1 MAMNITEYIT
11 GLTQD
16 QFIEKRNKQGIRSLS
31 AIDIYRF
38 PENKQYKDI
47 ENFKRD
53 CNESYFETGDRIK
66 YQEKGNKGTIIHN
79 YNSTVVKPAK
89 TTIAIPVLSYASL
102 DDVLETEIG
111 LKLVQS
117 IFKTRHNSKKIK
129 ENVYILSDKSADKT
143 KISTPDQDSRKDY
156 PERAVF
162 FYFDVGDFH
171 VVGDD
176 RVDNY
181 DGRSRGV
188 SLIAEGAKNFSD
200 SSLEKLLK
208 KEEITKEELNKAIKL
223 YKEVNEL
230 FSKR

>member
-1 MAMNITEYIT
+1 MAMNITKYLT

-53 CNESYFETGDRIK
+53 CNESYFVTGDRIK

-111 LKLVQS
+111 LKLVRS

-143 KISTPDQDSRKDY
+143 KISTPDQDPRKDY

-162 FYFDVGDFH
+162 FSFYDGGFRVNGGNH
-171 VVGDD
+171 
-176 RVDNY
+176 VDNY

-188 SLIAEGAKNFSD
+188 SLIAEGAKKILTPK
-200 SSLEKLLK
+200 LEDVLK
-208 KEEITKEELNKAIKL
+208 ITDKYIA
-223 YKEVNEL
+223 EVNQENLRKEL
-230 FSKR
+230 LDLYQK

>member
-1 MAMNITEYIT
+1 MAMNITKYLT

-89 TTIAIPVLSYASL
+89 TTIAIPVLSCVSL

-162 FYFDVGDFH
+162 FGFDGGGFRVD
-171 VVGDD
+171 GDD
-176 RVDNY
+176 HVDINN
-181 DGRSRGV
+181 GRSRGV
-188 SLIAEGAKNFSD
+188 SLIAEGAKKILTPK
-200 SSLEKLLK
+200 LEDVLNIANKYTAKVNQENLR
-208 KEEITKEELNKAIKL
+208 KELSEIYQK
-223 YKEVNEL
+223 
-230 FSKR
+230 

>member
-1 MAMNITEYIT
+1 MAMNITKYLT

-53 CNESYFETGDRIK
+53 CNKSYFATGDRIK

-143 KISTPDQDSRKDY
+143 KISTPDQDPRKDY

-162 FYFDVGDFH
+162 FSFYDGGFRVNGGNH
-171 VVGDD
+171 
-176 RVDNY
+176 VDNY

-188 SLIAEGAKNFSD
+188 SLIAEGAKKILTPK
-200 SSLEKLLK
+200 LEDVLK
-208 KEEITKEELNKAIKL
+208 ITDKYIA
-223 YKEVNEL
+223 EVNQENLRKEL
-230 FSKR
+230 SEIYKK

>member
-1 MAMNITEYIT
+1 MAMNITKYLT

-38 PENKQYKDI
+38 PENK
-47 ENFKRD
+47 
-53 CNESYFETGDRIK
+53 
-66 YQEKGNKGTIIHN
+66 QEKGNKGTIIHN

-129 ENVYILSDKSADKT
+129 ENVYILSDKSTDKT

-171 VVGDD
+171 VVGYNH
-176 RVDNY
+176 VDSS

-188 SLIAEGAKNFSD
+188 SLNAEGAKNFSD
-200 SSLEKLLK
+200 S
-208 KEEITKEELNKAIKL
+208 
-223 YKEVNEL
+223 
-230 FSKR
+230 

>member
-1 MAMNITEYIT
+1 MAMNITKYLT

-53 CNESYFETGDRIK
+53 CNESYFVTGDRIK

-89 TTIAIPVLSYASL
+89 TTIAIPVLSCVSL

-143 KISTPDQDSRKDY
+143 KISTSDQDSRKDNS
-156 PERAVF
+156 ERAVF
-162 FYFDVGDFH
+162 FYFNGGDFH
-171 VVGDD
+171 VSGCSH
-176 RVDNY
+176 VDNN

-188 SLIAEGAKNFSD
+188 SLIAEGAKKILTPK
-200 SSLEKLLK
+200 LEDVLNIANKYTAKVNQENLR
-208 KEEITKEELNKAIKL
+208 KELSEIYQK
-223 YKEVNEL
+223 
-230 FSKR
+230 

>member
-1 MAMNITEYIT
+1 MAMNITKYLT

-111 LKLVQS
+111 LKLVRS

-143 KISTPDQDSRKDY
+143 KISIPDQDSRKDC

-162 FYFDVGDFH
+162 FYFIDGDFR
-171 VVGDD
+171 VNGDD
-176 RVDNY
+176 YVDN
-181 DGRSRGV
+181 DNGRSRGV
-188 SLIAEGAKNFSD
+188 SLIAEGVKKILTPKLEDVLNIANKYTAKVNQEN
-200 SSLEKLLK
+200 LR
-208 KEEITKEELNKAIKL
+208 KELSEIYQK
-223 YKEVNEL
+223 
-230 FSKR
+230 

>member
-1 MAMNITEYIT
+1 MAMNITKYLT

-53 CNESYFETGDRIK
+53 CNESYFVTGDRIK

-143 KISTPDQDSRKDY
+143 KISTPDQDPRKDY

-162 FYFDVGDFH
+162 FSFYDGGFRVNGGNH
-171 VVGDD
+171 
-176 RVDNY
+176 VDNY

-188 SLIAEGAKNFSD
+188 SLIAEGAKKILTPK
-200 SSLEKLLK
+200 LEDVLKITDKYIAEVNQENLK
-208 KEEITKEELNKAIKL
+208 KELSELYQK
-223 YKEVNEL
+223 
-230 FSKR
+230 

>member
-1 MAMNITEYIT
+1 MAMNITKYLT

-53 CNESYFETGDRIK
+53 CNKSYFATGDRIK

-143 KISTPDQDSRKDY
+143 KISTSDQDSRKDY

-162 FYFDVGDFH
+162 FSFYVGDFH
-171 VVGDD
+171 VYGGN
-176 RVDNY
+176 RVDSY
-181 DGRSRGV
+181 VGRSRGV
-188 SLIAEGAKNFSD
+188 SLIAEGVKKILTPK
-200 SSLEKLLK
+200 LEDVLKITDKYIAEVNQENLK
-208 KEEITKEELNKAIKL
+208 KELSELYQK
-223 YKEVNEL
+223 
-230 FSKR
+230 

>member
-1 MAMNITEYIT
+1 MAMNITKYLT

-53 CNESYFETGDRIK
+53 CNKSYFATGDRIK

-129 ENVYILSDKSADKT
+129 ENVYILSDKSTDKT
-143 KISTPDQDSRKDY
+143 KISTPDQDSRKDN
-156 PERAVF
+156 PESAVF
-162 FYFDVGDFH
+162 FGFNGGDFR
-171 VVGDD
+171 VDGD
-176 RVDNY
+176 RVDNDY
-181 DGRSRGV
+181 GGRSRGV
-188 SLIAEGAKNFSD
+188 SLIAEGTKNFKSID
-200 SSLEKLLK
+200 S
-208 KEEITKEELNKAIKL
+208 IVQKAIERGKSFE
-223 YKEVNEL
+223 YKGKIYVPVAD
-230 FSKR
+230 K

>member
-1 MAMNITEYIT
+1 MAMNITKYLT

-143 KISTPDQDSRKDY
+143 KISTPDQDPRKDY

-162 FYFDVGDFH
+162 FFCYGVFH
-171 VVGDD
+171 VNGSNHV
-176 RVDNY
+176 VNNN
-181 DGRSRGV
+181 GRSRGV
-188 SLIAEGAKNFSD
+188 SLIAEGTKNFKSID
-200 SSLEKLLK
+200 S
-208 KEEITKEELNKAIKL
+208 IVQKAIESGKSFEYKGKIYVPVADKNIKL
-223 YKEVNEL
+223 
-230 FSKR
+230 

>member
-1 MAMNITEYIT
+1 MAMNITKYLT

-53 CNESYFETGDRIK
+53 CNESYFVTGDRIK

-143 KISTPDQDSRKDY
+143 KIWTPNQNSRKDY

-162 FYFDVGDFH
+162 FSFGGGVFH
-171 VVGDD
+171 VNGDN
-176 RVDNY
+176 RVDN
-181 DGRSRGV
+181 DGGRSRGV
-188 SLIAEGAKNFSD
+188 SLIAEGAKKILTPK
-200 SSLEKLLK
+200 LEDVLK
-208 KEEITKEELNKAIKL
+208 ITDKYIA
-223 YKEVNEL
+223 EVNQENLRKEL
-230 FSKR
+230 LDLYQK